1 MVSVTDRLSP
11 VVRIT
16 AMATAMAL
24 ATATGTAMAV
34 RPSTIVHLL
43 HPLLS
48 RRARLVLRAML
59 PHLHHHLHPVS
70 SGGPIVLSRWF
81 TLDNVRVKTTHD
93 SFAFPR
99 FHLSVVLLGN
109 GHQSLVV
116 DTHLPVH

>member
-16 AMATAMAL
+16 ATATA
-24 ATATGTAMAV
+24 TAMAV

-48 RRARLVLRAML
+48 HRARLVPRAML
-59 PHLHHHLHPVS
+59 PHLHHLHPVS

-109 GHQSLVV
+109 GHQSPVV
-116 DTHLPVH
+116 DTHLAVH